1 MKRLN
6 GVRLSH
12 RKGTADSHTVRLPLP
27 EKVTIPMLMNM
38 GAPCTPLVKIGDT
51 VAVGQKIGDTDAFMS
66 VPVHSSVSG
75 TVKAITDIKLANGN
89 VCKAVT
95 IETDGNQTVSEEVR
109 PPVAHSKEEFIK
121 AIRESGITGLGGAGF
136 PTHIK
141 LNPKTP
147 VDTLIINA
155 AECEPYITS
164 DHRQM
169 LEDADSVIDG
179 IKIVMKYL
187 NIESAVIGI
196 ENNKEDAIS
205 LLTQKTSSIA
215 EITVK
220 SLPSSYPQGAE
231 KVLIYNTVG
240 RIVMEGQLPSD
251 TGAVVLNVSTA
262 AQISHYMKT
271 GMPITERRITVDG
284 DIVAKPCNVFAPIG
298 TAFSEVLA
306 YARCDTEKLKKLIAG
321 GPMMGAC
328 AFDPET
334 PVVKGTNAI
343 LAFEKYSEPTITNCI
358 RCGRCIKACPFNLMP
373 TEMEKAYQKR
383 DIETLKALK
392 VTLCMNCGCCTYVC
406 PAGRKL
412 AETNQLAK
420 ALIPR
425 N

>member
-1 MKRLN
+1 MKKLN

-12 RKGTADSHTVRLPLP
+12 YKGTASCQTVRLPLP
-27 EKVTIPMLMNM
+27 EKITIPMLMNM
-38 GAPCTPLVKIGDT
+38 GAPCTPLVKLNDS
-51 VAVGQKIGDTDAFMS
+51 VKAGQKIGDTDAFMS

-75 TVKAITDIKLANGN
+75 KVTSVADMKLANGN

-95 IETDGNQTVSEEVR
+95 IETDGQQTVSEEVVT
-109 PPVAHSKEEFIK
+109 PDIHSKEEFIK
-121 AIRESGITGLGGAGF
+121 ALRESGLTGLGGAGF

-147 VDTLIINA
+147 VDILIINA

-169 LEDADSVIDG
+169 LEDPDSVIDG
-179 IKIVMKYL
+179 ILTVMKYL
-187 NIESAVIGI
+187 KIEKAVIGI
-196 ENNKEDAIS
+196 ENNKPDAIS
-205 LLTQKTSSIA
+205 LLTEKTDSHPAISVM
-215 EITVK
+215 T
-220 SLPSSYPQGAE
+220 LPSSYPQGAE
-231 KVLIYNTVG
+231 KVLIYNTTG

-251 TGAVVLNVSTA
+251 AGAIVMNVSTA
-262 AQISHYMKT
+262 AQISHYIKT
-271 GMPITERRITVDG
+271 GIPLTERRVTVDG
-284 DIVAKPCNVFAPIG
+284 DIVGKPCNVLVPIG
-298 TAFSEVLA
+298 APFSKVLEFA
-306 YARCDTEKLKKLIAG
+306 ECDTERLKKLIAG
-321 GPMMGAC
+321 GPMMGSC

-343 LAFEKYSEPTITNCI
+343 LAFEKYSEPTVTNCI

-373 TEMEKAYQKR
+373 TEMEKAYHKR

-392 VTLCMNCGCCTYVC
+392 VNLCMNCGCCTYAC

-420 ALIPR
+420 MLIPR